1 MSSTRAISGVVQQ
14 TENNKAFSGD
24 GVGGGLVVLV
34 NIGCTLLLMVGFI
47 TIFALVPFLAIK
59 LERHCT
65 FADREMAILFK
76 LTAFQILNT
85 VLPSMIFASRS
96 GDHLF
101 SEFGAP
107 NGTFVAEL
115 GLPARG
121 MARAARSSSPLWW
134 ETWW

>member
-1 MSSTRAISGVVQQ
+1 MFVHVSLDCATANS
-14 TENNKAFSGD
+14 D
-24 GVGGGLVVLV
+24 
-34 NIGCTLLLMVGFI
+34 
-47 TIFALVPFLAIK
+47 K

-115 GLPARG
+115 AGARLG
-121 MARAARSSSPLWW
+121 RRDRRVGASSGSCASLTLARAS
-134 ETWW
+134 